1 MEIISDNRSLDS
13 LLGTYSRFI
22 IPELQRPYAWE
33 EDQVRDFVNDVATLM
48 EVLLKDPGTTAEH
61 LFGMV
66 VSIGAANG
74 PQSVVDGQQRL
85 TTTTVA
91 VGVLIGAYQA
101 LYELQK
107 GGVQNAIAIECQV
120 QMQFL
125 RNLVLG
131 DGVNTAAPR
140 LVTSQ
145 EIRESYESIIV
156 GGPGIVRS
164 EMLKPAHR
172 LRAAARI
179 IKDELVMND
188 RRFDLNGAAHQL
200 AHFRLVQKVL
210 LQRLKFIHVRTTS
223 PEAGYGLFE
232 TLNTRG
238 QRLNALDL
246 VKVWIMSQLAGRP
259 VEAMVATQFRGL
271 ANDDTEV
278 ELRYLRE
285 YFRAQA
291 FRSPDETNEVS
302 FATDVRKHIF
312 KDPSLVKVPHVLET
326 EQLII
331 QHVDRMEEWY
341 DTWLTLRGQKVPYT
355 AAKGSTDEAI
365 LTYANARLA
374 ALFGGVLRHELPMP
388 LLLHVAAV
396 KDLETFARVVHD
408 LERFFFR
415 FKKICGGAVGPM
427 ERVYLDWCRRLASAP
442 KSRMDLLGRDLAPLI
457 DNHAN
462 DGRFAVRLE
471 EKATLDGAAAQKT
484 TVYLHQMIE
493 LVGKTGDPWEITVS
507 GRHVIEIECVE
518 SAFAVPEDRLRLG
531 NAMLV
536 NDNEKKLL
544 QGKSFADKKRL
555 ISKMGAGLSNP
566 LSAQAFNED
575 TWGTLALER
584 HARKVIKAANNA
596 FSF

>member
-13 LLGTYSRFI
+13 LLRSFSRFV

-33 EDQVRDFVNDVATLM
+33 EAQVRDFVNDVATLM
-48 EVLLKDPGTTAEH
+48 EVLLKDPETTAEH

-66 VSIGAANG
+66 VSIGTANG

-91 VGVLIGAYQA
+91 VGVLIGAYQS

-131 DGVNTAAPR
+131 DGANAAAPR

-156 GGPGIVRS
+156 GGAGIVGT
-164 EMLKPAHR
+164 EMLMPARR
-172 LRAAARI
+172 LRAAARV

-188 RRFDLNGAAHQL
+188 QRFDLNGAAHQL
-200 AHFRLVQKVL
+200 AHFKLVQKVL

-223 PEAGYGLFE
+223 REAGYGLFE

-246 VKVWIMSQLAGRP
+246 VKVWIMSQLADRP

-271 ANDDTEV
+271 ANDDTDT
-278 ELRYLRE
+278 ELRYLRD

-291 FRSPDETNEVS
+291 SRSPDETNEVS
-302 FATDVRKHIF
+302 FATDVRRAIF
-312 KDPSLVKVPHVLET
+312 KDPSLVNVPHFLET

-341 DTWLTLRGQKVPYT
+341 DKWLALRDQKVPYS
-355 AAKGSTDEAI
+355 AAKGSSDEAI
-365 LTYANARLA
+365 LAYANARLA
-374 ALFGGVLRHELPMP
+374 VLFGAQLRHELPMP
-388 LLLHVAAV
+388 LLMHVVAE
-396 KDLETFARVVHD
+396 KDLETFARVLHD

-415 FKKICGGAVGPM
+415 FKKICGGPVGPM
-427 ERVYLDWCRRLASAP
+427 ERVYFDWCRKLTSAP
-442 KSRMDLLGRDLAPLI
+442 KSRMDLLGRDFVPLI
-457 DNHAN
+457 GHHAN
-462 DGRFAVRLE
+462 DARFASRLE
-471 EKATLDGAAAQKT
+471 EKATLEGNTAAKT
-484 TVYLHQMIE
+484 AVYLHQMIE
-493 LVGKTGDPWEITVS
+493 LRSKMGDPWDVTVS
-507 GRHVIEIECVE
+507 GRHVIEIECLE
-518 SAFAVPEDRLRLG
+518 SAFDAPEDRLRLG

-536 NDNEKKLL
+536 NDDEKKLL

-555 ISKMGAGLSNP
+555 LSKMGGALSNP
-566 LSAQAFNED
+566 LSAQALKQE
-575 TWGTLALER
+575 TWGTLALES
-584 HARKVIKAANNA
+584 HARKVIKAATSA